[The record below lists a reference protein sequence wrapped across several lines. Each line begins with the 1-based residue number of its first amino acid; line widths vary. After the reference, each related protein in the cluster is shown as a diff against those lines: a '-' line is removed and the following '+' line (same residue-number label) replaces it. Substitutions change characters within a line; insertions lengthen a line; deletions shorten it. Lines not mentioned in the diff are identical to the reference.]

1 MASIHL
7 VSGKKVP
14 SRLDFTGTCN
24 SFAHNDGL
32 DFTGIFLDSTGTSAN
47 LCPFDISCLDGLSTG
62 L

>member
-24 SFAHNDGL
+24 SFAHNEDLDFAGIFL
-32 DFTGIFLDSTGTSAN
+32 DFTGTGASRR
-47 LCPFDISCLDGLSTG
+47 PYIIRCLERLSTG